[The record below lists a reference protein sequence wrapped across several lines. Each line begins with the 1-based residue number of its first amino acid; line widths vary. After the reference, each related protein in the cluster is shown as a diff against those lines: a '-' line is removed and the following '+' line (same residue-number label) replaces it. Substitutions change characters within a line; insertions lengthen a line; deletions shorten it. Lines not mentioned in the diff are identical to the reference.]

1 MNGTGITSIL
11 AAALLALGAA
21 AGSARAQGAAPGAP
35 GSWDPVA
42 PAAPAQPAPAGTAK
56 RDQPL
61 PKEPGATPPAA
72 PPSVAPFAPPDLV
85 APAKPAA
92 GGQVCAKADFEA
104 VVDDAAGALRDL
116 NLQNKPAFQEKLRQ
130 LKDKRG
136 WSHDAFLKEAAPFVR
151 DDKIAVYDQDS
162 ERLLTDISTLGQ
174 EGADAPTPDCALLAD
189 LKTRMQTLVDTQTAK
204 WTYMFSKLD
213 AALAQ

>member
-1 MNGTGITSIL
+1 MKRTGTKRSAMGVL
-11 AAALLALGAA
+11 LGVGLLAGA
-21 AGSARAQGAAPGAP
+21 SEPVRAQS
-35 GSWDPVA
+35 SWDPVEA
-42 PAAPAQPAPAGTAK
+42 ARPAAPAPAVPAGTAK

-61 PKEPGATPPAA
+61 PKEPGATPPAPPAA
-72 PPSVAPFAPPDLV
+72 PWAPPDLA
-85 APAKPAA
+85 APSPATP
-92 GGQVCAKADFEA
+92 GGAAQVCAKVDFEA

-116 NLQNKPAFQEKLRQ
+116 NMQNKPAFQEKLRQ

-174 EGADAPTPDCALLAD
+174 EGADAATPDCALLAD
-189 LKTRMQTLVDTQTAK
+189 LKARMQTLVDTQTAK

>member
-1 MNGTGITSIL
+1 MGVLLGVG
-11 AAALLALGAA
+11 LLAGA
-21 AGSARAQGAAPGAP
+21 SEPVRAQS
-35 GSWDPVA
+35 SWDPVEA
-42 PAAPAQPAPAGTAK
+42 ARPAAPAPAVPAGTAK

-61 PKEPGATPPAA
+61 PKEPGATPPAPPAA
-72 PPSVAPFAPPDLV
+72 PWAPPDLA
-85 APAKPAA
+85 APSPATP
-92 GGQVCAKADFEA
+92 GGAAQVCAKVDFEA

-116 NLQNKPAFQEKLRQ
+116 NMQNKPAFQEKLRQ

-174 EGADAPTPDCALLAD
+174 EGADAATPDCALLAD
-189 LKTRMQTLVDTQTAK
+189 LKARMQTLVDTQTAK